1 MLDNG
6 EVARLE
12 IERKS
17 RVKKVTLKA
26 DIYGMYVLSPM
37 NYSNEQLME
46 YVNREKKWI
55 SRMMCHYSGLKAET
69 EFEGIKKSDIFYL
82 GKKYRLVIVKDIQAG
97 VIISE
102 NLSQITFHV
111 KDRRYYKDDILY
123 WYKLETKRIIEEI
136 LPFLR
141 NRLSTGHGKISIK
154 NQRSR
159 WGSCSKKGNLN
170 FNLMLSS
177 LHMDIIRYVIIHELC
192 HIIEF
197 SHSKKF
203 WTIVGLN
210 DQDYIKHK
218 NWLKTYGTLTNIN
231 FTNYQKK

>member
-37 NYSNEQLME
+37 NFTNEQLME
-46 YVNREKKWI
+46 CVNREKNWI
-55 SRMMCHYSGLKAET
+55 SRMMCHYSDLKAET
-69 EFEGIKKSDIFYL
+69 KFEGIKKSDIFYL
-82 GKKYRLVIVKDIQAG
+82 GKKYRLVIVKDIQTG

-111 KDRRYYKDDILY
+111 KDRRYYKDDILN

-136 LPFLR
+136 LPILS

-159 WGSCSKKGNLN
+159 WGSCSKKGKLN
-170 FNLMLSS
+170 FNLLLASFS
-177 LHMDIIRYVIIHELC
+177 LDIIKYVITHEYC
-192 HIIEF
+192 HILEF
-197 SHSKKF
+197 NHSKKF
-203 WTIVGLN
+203 WMLVSSIDEN
-210 DQDYIKHK
+210 YFEHR
-218 NWLKTYGTLTNIN
+218 NWLKKYGTLIRIN
-231 FTNYQKK
+231 

>member
-1 MLDNG
+1 MSLQVVLDNG

-12 IERKS
+12 IERRS

-46 YVNREKKWI
+46 CVNREKNWI

-82 GKKYRLVIVKDIQAG
+82 GKKYRLVIVKDIQTG

-111 KDRRYYKDDILY
+111 KNLRYYKDDIMN
-123 WYKLETKRIIEEI
+123 WYKVETKRIIKEI
-136 LPFLR
+136 LPI
-141 NRLSTGHGKISIK
+141 LSNKLSMGYGKVSIK

-170 FNLMLSS
+170 FNLLLASFS
-177 LHMDIIRYVIIHELC
+177 LDIIKYVITHEYC
-192 HIIEF
+192 HILEF
-197 SHSKKF
+197 NHSKRF
-203 WTIVGLN
+203 WMLVSSI
-210 DQDYIKHK
+210 DEYYIEHR
-218 NWLKTYGTLTNIN
+218 NWLKKYGTLIRIN
-231 FTNYQKK
+231 